1 VYRSFLSPLGLML
14 MVLALL
20 YADTAVTIQNPQ
32 ARAHYKRALEYGDK
46 GLWSPVILELKK
58 ARELEPS
65 NPAILLELGVAY
77 GERKEWNAA
86 LSALRKA
93 VALAPVSV
101 RAHYNLALTL
111 DRSDPGRGAG
121 IPEYW
126 KALKLDPQHV
136 DSLMNLGV
144 DIGDRNATEAKPLFE
159 RAIRLAPNNA
169 KVHLNFGLLLNRQ
182 AEEEA
187 AVAQFKE
194 AIRHDPNLVEARR
207 QLVSIFI
214 TQQDWTQAI
223 EQCREILQ
231 REPEDAATRY
241 NLARALS
248 HTGDPEESKKELEQS
263 QLLRKRAQERLE
275 AKELQLSGIRDLRA
289 GKTQQALNAFN
300 SAVRLDDSAPNR
312 MYLGISMARAG
323 DVQAGVREL
332 NAALQ
337 MEPRNA
343 LVHVNLGSVYLQN
356 GQEQVARTE
365 IERALELDPW
375 LAEAHNNL
383 GMILGKNEQLDE
395 AVKHF
400 RLAADIDPQ
409 YMEAIFNLGLTLR
422 QMNRIDDALKAFRR
436 ATELAPENPQAQ
448 YALGMTLRD
457 KGDAAGARVALDRA
471 ATLSR
476 GNSDPPR

>member
-1 VYRSFLSPLGLML
+1 MYRGSLVSLGLML
-14 MVLALL
+14 SLISGV
-20 YADTAVTIQNPQ
+20 YADDSAGIQSPE
-32 ARAHYKRALEYGDK
+32 ALAHYKRALEYGDK
-46 GLWSPVILELKK
+46 ALWSPVILELKK
-58 ARELEPS
+58 ARELEPL

-77 GERKEWNAA
+77 GERKEWKAA
-86 LSALRKA
+86 LALLRKA
-93 VALAPVSV
+93 VAIAPRSA

-111 DRSDPGRGAG
+111 DRSDPGKGAG

-126 KALKLDPQHV
+126 KALRLDPQHV

-144 DIGDRNATEAKPLFE
+144 DIGDRNAAEAKPLFE
-159 RAIRLAPNNA
+159 RAIRLAPTNA
-169 KVHLNFGLLLNRQ
+169 KVHLNFALLLNRQ
-182 AEEEA
+182 GEEEA
-187 AVAQFKE
+187 AVAEFKE
-194 AIRHDPNLVEARR
+194 AIRHDPKLLEARR

-214 TQQDWTQAI
+214 TQQDWTRAI
-223 EQCREILQ
+223 EQCRAILQ
-231 REPEDAATRY
+231 NEPEDAATRY

-248 HTGDPEESKKELEQS
+248 HTGEPEESKKELEQS
-263 QLLRKRAQERLE
+263 QVLRKRAQERLE

-289 GKTQQALNAFN
+289 GKTQQALNEFN
-300 SAVRLDDSAPNR
+300 SAVRLDDSALNR

-323 DVQAGVREL
+323 DVQAGAREL
-332 NAALQ
+332 NTALG

-343 LVHVNLGSVYLQN
+343 LIHVNLGSVYLQN
-356 GQEQVARTE
+356 GEEQLARTE

-400 RLAADIDPQ
+400 RLAADIDPK
-409 YMEAIFNLGLTLR
+409 YMEAVFNLGLTLR
-422 QMNRIDDALKAFRR
+422 QMNRIDEALKAFRR
-436 ATELAPENPQAQ
+436 AAELAPDNPQAQ

-471 ATLSR
+471 AALSR
-476 GNSDPPR
+476 ENK